1 MIAGAPQGKCG
12 LPAQGYK
19 KYVGLKANDLALR
32 CFVVLKGSS
41 DPGRKTLY
49 NIKQHEKLELAGA
62 GSAGRGR

>member
-32 CFVVLKGSS
+32 CFVVLKGSRS
-41 DPGRKTLY
+41 RTKDTL
-49 NIKQHEKLELAGA
+49 
-62 GSAGRGR
+62 